1 MTQGNQS
8 IVMETVI
15 DLVSL
20 GTHGNAESV
29 DTSTPEAM
37 MDEVKKITYNI
48 YLQIIFFLSFI
59 LITFYHSV
67 MMLGQMWSFLK
78 SE

>member
-29 DTSTPEAM
+29 DTSTSEAM

-48 YLQIIFFLSFI
+48 YL
-59 LITFYHSV
+59 
-67 MMLGQMWSFLK
+67 
-78 SE
+78 